1 VTERGGMAKTE
12 LQNRCSTTELT
23 RRTSDLAMGGGVVC
37 YLFATIRPGNGLD

>member
-1 VTERGGMAKTE
+1 VKRAGMAKAE

-23 RRTSDLAMGGGVVC
+23 RQISDLAMGGGVVC